1 MASLAASRLS
11 GDTPR
16 VRGLMGS
23 FQVMPLQDLVEF
35 VARRQFS
42 GALTCERGA
51 VRKTIHLHRAAA
63 VGAASNDPREFL
75 GQLLINF
82 GRLTEEQLSK
92 AFQTQEETKVRLGKV
107 LVMVGLVPPE
117 AVREALSIK
126 IRETLLDA
134 FTWDSGVFHLDE
146 APPPAADD
154 FDAAVPLAEILKEAE
169 FRVTAWQAF
178 HSHFPTGSATLLI
191 DEERIPTSARED
203 TVDGKL
209 LMMAVEGKTI
219 DEIGLALHA
228 TDFHLYQRLY
238 ALLQQGVIRAAP
250 PGAPPPEEAG
260 EASAAA
266 GLCERA
272 RSLLDEGRVE
282 EAEEVAA
289 RAAELAPALEP
300 AGAVLREAQRRLLGE
315 LSQRLLGPAQVP
327 VLAVPPHEVGRL
339 RLSAAEKYL
348 LSRCDGAR
356 PLSRILQVAPL
367 RELETLKAFRRFVE
381 SRIVELR

>member
-1 MASLAASRLS
+1 
-11 GDTPR
+11 
-16 VRGLMGS
+16 MGS

-51 VRKTIHLHRAAA
+51 VRKTIRLHRGAA

-178 HSHFPTGSATLLI
+178 HSHFPTGAATLLI

-209 LMMAVEGKTI
+209 LMLAVEGKTI

-260 EASAAA
+260 EAGAAA
-266 GLCERA
+266 GLSERA
-272 RSLLDEGRVE
+272 RALLDEGRVE
-282 EAEEVAA
+282 EAEEVATQ
-289 RAAELAPALEP
+289 AAELAPALEP

-381 SRIVELR
+381 SGIVELR

>member
-1 MASLAASRLS
+1 
-11 GDTPR
+11 
-16 VRGLMGS
+16 MGS
-23 FQVMPLQDLVEF
+23 FQVMPLDDLVEF
-35 VARRQFS
+35 VARRRLS
-42 GALTCERGA
+42 GALTCERGT
-51 VRKTIHLHRAAA
+51 VRKTIHLRQGEA

-117 AVREALSIK
+117 VIREALSIK

-134 FTWDSGVFHLDE
+134 FTWDSGVFHLDD
-146 APPPAADD
+146 APPPAGDE
-154 FDAAVPLAEILKEAE
+154 FDATVALPDILKEAE

-178 HSHFPTGSATLLI
+178 RSHFPTGAASLVI
-191 DEERIPTSARED
+191 DEDRIPASARED

-209 LMMAVEGKTI
+209 LMLAVEGKTI

-238 ALLQQGVIRAAP
+238 ALVQQGVVKAAP
-250 PGAPPPEEAG
+250 VGQPPPEPSG
-260 EASAAA
+260 EAATAAE
-266 GLCERA
+266 LVERA
-272 RSLLDEGRVE
+272 RALLAGGRLE
-282 EAEEVAA
+282 EAEETAA
-289 RAAELAPALEP
+289 RAVDLAPALEP
-300 AGAVLREAQRRLLGE
+300 AGAVLRDAQRLLAAE
-315 LSQRLLGPAQVP
+315 LSQRLSAAGQVP
-327 VLAVPPHEVGRL
+327 VLTVPAHEVALL

-356 PLSRILQVAPL
+356 PLARILQVAPL
-367 RELETLKAFRRFVE
+367 RELETLKAFRRFVD